1 MLDPQFR
8 HLCVMKNY
16 VGCRNIIRLIVKY
29 DLKVIIAIFM
39 NFFNQ
44 LNLIVE
50 ECEIDEL
57 NE

>member
-8 HLCVMKNY
+8 HLCVMKNH

-39 NFFNQ
+39 IFKNK

-50 ECEIDEL
+50 KCEIDEL

>member
-29 DLKVIIAIFM
+29 DLKVIVAIFM
-39 NFFNQ
+39 NFFHQ

>member
-1 MLDPQFR
+1 
-8 HLCVMKNY
+8 MKNY

-29 DLKVIIAIFM
+29 DLKVIVAIFM

>member
-1 MLDPQFR
+1 
-8 HLCVMKNY
+8 MKNY

-29 DLKVIIAIFM
+29 DLKVIVAIFM
-39 NFFNQ
+39 NFFHQ